1 MNPVRSQTNLVG
13 RRHPLTGSNVQ
24 LGLLN
29 NENLIS
35 GYESNVFEDEIAK
48 VTVEIKKKTL
58 TVAKDELPRTFIAAE
73 HLSALPPVVG
83 LSIVTEG
90 NSSVNFKYL

>member
-1 MNPVRSQTNLVG
+1 MNPVRSQTNAVKMG
-13 RRHPLTGSNVQ
+13 RRHPLTGKQ
-24 LGLLN
+24 CLLN

-73 HLSALPPVVG
+73 HLSDLPPVVG

-90 NSSVNFKYL
+90 NSSVNFTHL